1 MTAPVFLADG
11 ADLAADLVVL
21 TGAEGRH
28 AATVRRIRPGER
40 ADVTDGQGLLA
51 ECVVTAAGA
60 GQVELRVR
68 ARREV
73 PVPDPLITVV
83 QAIPKGERA
92 ELAVETMTEVGV
104 DVIVP
109 WQAERCVA
117 RWPADRA
124 PKALGRWRSAAREA
138 AKQARRAR
146 VPEVTGL
153 ASSADV
159 VARISAA
166 ALAIVLEP
174 DAGLALSQLALAQ
187 PSGSQPSGSRPGR
200 SRPGGSQ
207 PIGSEPGVPGPEKL
221 SPPPLPVSGDIV
233 LIVGPE
239 GGISPGELT
248 AFTDAG
254 AMPARLGESVLR
266 TSTAGAVAA
275 AVLMTA
281 TGRW

>member
-1 MTAPVFLADG
+1 VTAPVFLADG
-11 ADLAADLVVL
+11 ADLAADLIVL

-60 GQVELRVR
+60 GQVELRVQ

-124 PKALGRWRSAAREA
+124 PRALGRWRSAAREA

-146 VPEVTGL
+146 VPEVTEL

-166 ALAIVLEP
+166 AFAIVLEP
-174 DAGLALSQLALAQ
+174 DAGVALSQLALAQ
-187 PSGSQPSGSRPGR
+187 PTGAQPTGSQPGL
-200 SRPGGSQ
+200 
-207 PIGSEPGVPGPEKL
+207 PGPEKL

-239 GGISPGELT
+239 GGISRDELT

-254 AMPARLGESVLR
+254 ATSARLGESVLR

>member
-11 ADLAADLVVL
+11 ADLAPDLIVL

-60 GQVELRVR
+60 GQVELRVQ

-124 PKALGRWRSAAREA
+124 PRALGRWRSAAREA

-166 ALAIVLEP
+166 GFAIVLEP
-174 DAGLALSQLALAQ
+174 DASVALSQLALALALALAR
-187 PSGSQPSGSRPGR
+187 PSGSRP
-200 SRPGGSQ
+200 SGSQ
-207 PIGSEPGVPGPEKL
+207 PGVPGPEKL

-239 GGISPGELT
+239 GGISPDELM
-248 AFTDAG
+248 AFADAG
-254 AMPARLGESVLR
+254 ATSARLGESVLR

>member
-1 MTAPVFLADG
+1 MFLADG
-11 ADLAADLVVL
+11 ADLAADLIVL

-60 GQVELRVR
+60 GQVELRVQ

-146 VPEVTGL
+146 VPEVSGL

-166 ALAIVLEP
+166 GFAIVLEP
-174 DAGLALSQLALAQ
+174 DASVALSQLALARPSGSR
-187 PSGSQPSGSRPGR
+187 PSGSQPGA
-200 SRPGGSQ
+200 
-207 PIGSEPGVPGPEKL
+207 PGPEKL
-221 SPPPLPVSGDIV
+221 SPPPLPVSGNIV

-239 GGISPGELT
+239 GGISPDELM

-254 AMPARLGESVLR
+254 ATSARLGESVLR

>member
-73 PVPDPLITVV
+73 PVPDPRLTVV

-146 VPEVTGL
+146 VAEVTGL

-187 PSGSQPSGSRPGR
+187 PSGSQPSGSRPG
-200 SRPGGSQ
+200 GSQ

-221 SPPPLPVSGDIV
+221 FPPPLPVSGDLV
-233 LIVGPE
+233 LVVGPE
-239 GGISPGELT
+239 GGISPDELT

-254 AMPARLGESVLR
+254 ATPARLGESVLR

>member
-1 MTAPVFLADG
+1 LTAPVFLADR
-11 ADLAADLVVL
+11 ADLDADVIVL

-40 ADVTDGQGLLA
+40 ADVADGDGMIA
-51 ECVVTAAGA
+51 ECVVTAAGD
-60 GQVELRVR
+60 GRVELRVQ

-73 PVPDPLITVV
+73 PVPDPRITVV
-83 QAIPKGERA
+83 QAIPKGDRA

-104 DVIVP
+104 DVVVP

-124 PKALGRWRSAAREA
+124 AKSLARWRSTAREA

-153 ASSADV
+153 ASSAHV
-159 VARISAA
+159 AARIAA
-166 ALAIVLEP
+166 AAAAVLLEP
-174 DAGLALSQLALAQ
+174 GAAESLARL
-187 PSGSQPSGSRPGR
+187 
-200 SRPGGSQ
+200 
-207 PIGSEPGVPGPEKL
+207 
-221 SPPPLPVSGDIV
+221 PLPDHGDIV
-233 LIVGPE
+233 LVVGPE
-239 GGISPGELT
+239 GGVSPAEVA

-254 AMPARLGESVLR
+254 AVPARLGASVLR

-275 AVLMTA
+275 AVLMSRS
-281 TGRW
+281 GRW

>member
-11 ADLAADLVVL
+11 ADLAADLIVL

-51 ECVVTAAGA
+51 ECVVTAARA
-60 GQVELRVR
+60 GQVELRVQ

-159 VARISAA
+159 AARISAA
-166 ALAIVLEP
+166 AFAIVLEP
-174 DAGLALSQLALAQ
+174 DAGVALSQLALAQ
-187 PSGSQPSGSRPGR
+187 PTGSQPT
-200 SRPGGSQ
+200 GSQ
-207 PIGSEPGVPGPEKL
+207 PTGSQPTGSQPGVPGPEKL
-221 SPPPLPVSGDIV
+221 SQPPLPVSGDII

-239 GGISPGELT
+239 GGISPDELT

-254 AMPARLGESVLR
+254 ATSARLGESVLR